1 MFLAFFDVEQ
11 ISDSAAIE
19 AMVDKILADNMK
31 QVEAYRGG
39 KTKLQG
45 FFVGQ
50 VEPYS
55 DLLMSCNNF
64 VLEERKRKHYVLF

>member
-1 MFLAFFDVEQ
+1 MVQ
-11 ISDSAAIE
+11 ISDTATIE
-19 AMVDKILADNMK
+19 SMVDKILADNMK

-55 DLLMSCNNF
+55 ALVVFSFCWYME
-64 VLEERKRKHYVLF
+64 VMPG

>member
-1 MFLAFFDVEQ
+1 VVQ
-11 ISDSAAIE
+11 ISDPATIE
-19 AMVDKILADNMK
+19 RMVDKILADNMK

-50 VEPYS
+50 VWFS
-55 DLLMSCNNF
+55 LNKHR
-64 VLEERKRKHYVLF
+64 VGIERLDVS

>member
-1 MFLAFFDVEQ
+1 VVQ
-11 ISDSAAIE
+11 ISDTAAIE
-19 AMVDKILADNMK
+19 SMVDKILADNMK

-55 DLLMSCNNF
+55 NLVMLSPYWYMEVLLG
-64 VLEERKRKHYVLF
+64 